1 VVGWGRA
8 LPDQAAD
15 CVEAAGLE
23 GGAQPRQIVGISL
36 ESSFGAGKI
45 RRADRP
51 RRIGVAAPLSAAP
64 RSLCRPPEFGR
75 FGPGTPS
82 GNISRP
88 SRARFSIQRSAGR
101 ETAKIDVNPVG
112 RGVGPVS
119 AVVADDAHVRAAG
132 KEALSPLGQR
142 GVELDR
148 RDLAGRADQLGRDR
162 AIIARAGADMDDA
175 LAGLRAEGLDELGA
189 QRRAGC

>member
-1 VVGWGRA
+1 V
-8 LPDQAAD
+8 P
-15 CVEAAGLE
+15 AAGIRPLRSRDAE
-23 GGAQPRQIVGISL
+23 REHQPAVACEVL
-36 ESSFGAGKI
+36 DPAI
-45 RRADRP
+45 RRP
-51 RRIGVAAPLSAAP
+51 RNG
-64 RSLCRPPEFGR
+64 
-75 FGPGTPS
+75 
-82 GNISRP
+82 
-88 SRARFSIQRSAGR
+88 
-101 ETAKIDVNPVG
+101 KIDVNPVG
-112 RGVGPVS
+112 RGFGPVS

-132 KEALSPLGQR
+132 KEALSPRGQR